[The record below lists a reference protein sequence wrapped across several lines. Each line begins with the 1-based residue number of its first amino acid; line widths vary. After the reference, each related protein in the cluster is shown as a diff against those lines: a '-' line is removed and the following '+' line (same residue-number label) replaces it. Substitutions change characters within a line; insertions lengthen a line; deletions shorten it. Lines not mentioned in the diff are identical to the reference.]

1 MAQLHDVFVN
11 IAGIRVLMRLR
22 STYTAYQCKDY
33 AVHPLDKADITLS
46 ATDEEIEKELPFC
59 EGSTGAAES
68 ICIQRKF
75 CAALPRLGA
84 FMLHASVIS
93 VENEGYGF
101 FGLSG
106 AGKSTHTRLWTELLG
121 ERARIVNGDKPVIR
135 FENGRPVAYGTP
147 WCGKELWNKNEGVEL
162 KALCRIVKSKE
173 NRIRS
178 ISKDEAVRTLMG
190 QVIIPED
197 MQSAA
202 LTLEMLDS
210 LIGGVRI
217 YELCCDVSL
226 DAARLSFETM
236 KGEKA

>member
-1 MAQLHDVFVN
+1 M
-11 IAGIRVLMRLR
+11 
-22 STYTAYQCKDY
+22 
-33 AVHPLDKADITLS
+33 
-46 ATDEEIEKELPFC
+46 
-59 EGSTGAAES
+59 
-68 ICIQRKF
+68 
-75 CAALPRLGA
+75 
-84 FMLHASVIS
+84 
-93 VENEGYGF
+93 
-101 FGLSG
+101 
-106 AGKSTHTRLWTELLG
+106 
-121 ERARIVNGDKPVIR
+121 
-135 FENGRPVAYGTP
+135 AYGTP